1 MFLLKGWTVKVK
13 SGANYQKFHAS
24 GQRKR
29 DINAQSLDVNRCT
42 DWFQMFVE
50 KGMGRVV
57 TAVRFER
64 SSHLGIALEANQGS
78 HRYNLVKRKRF
89 ADLYRCSYYRAFD
102 FWGQNILHGVTTP
115 ESFICR

>member
-50 KGMGRVV
+50 KGMGRIV

-64 SSHLGIALEANQGS
+64 SSHLRYRIGGESRIA
-78 HRYNLVKRKRF
+78 
-89 ADLYRCSYYRAFD
+89 
-102 FWGQNILHGVTTP
+102 
-115 ESFICR
+115 